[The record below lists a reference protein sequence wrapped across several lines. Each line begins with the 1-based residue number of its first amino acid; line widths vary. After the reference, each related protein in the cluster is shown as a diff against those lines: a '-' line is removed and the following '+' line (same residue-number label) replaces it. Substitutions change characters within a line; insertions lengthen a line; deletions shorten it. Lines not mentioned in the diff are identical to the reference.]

1 MLADL
6 AMRDG
11 QRVVAFDLFGDLDLR
26 RSASR
31 VVTPSELG
39 GGGLS
44 ALVGAAA
51 MEAASGVVYGASFE
65 NHPALVAR
73 LAERHALLGNAPGTL
88 RAVRNP
94 ARVGTA
100 LQDAGVPYPRT
111 FVTAPSEPSH
121 RWLRK
126 PLRGGGGTR
135 VHEWRGGA
143 LPAGTFVQERIDGLA
158 CSAAAVGDGVDA
170 VVLGLTE
177 QLVGQRAFGVRGYRW
192 CGNIAPPRLPAGERE
207 ALLGQTR
214 AICSCLASAFALRGL
229 FGVDFMWDGERAW
242 TVEVNPRPT
251 ASLEAIEAAYGVG
264 VFDAHLR
271 ACAGE
276 LPRIGVGGPEFS
288 GAAGKAVLF
297 ATEDVVIG
305 DSVRWLERGVRDVPH
320 PGERI
325 AAGRPICTVVTTST
339 TPQDALAGLEERAA
353 RLRAELEARVGVA
366 AGG

>member
-11 QRVVAFDLFGDLDLR
+11 QPVVAFDCFGDLDLR

-39 GGGLS
+39 GGGLT
-44 ALVGAAA
+44 ALVDAVVREDVG
-51 MEAASGVVYGASFE
+51 GVVYGASFE

-73 LAERHALLGNAPGTL
+73 LAERHALLGNPPATL
-88 RAVRNP
+88 RAVRDP
-94 ARVGTA
+94 ARLGAA
-100 LQDAGVPYPRT
+100 LRDAGLPYPRT
-111 FVTAPSEPSH
+111 FAEAPAERAG

-135 VHEWRGGA
+135 VRAWRGGR
-143 LPAGTFVQERIDGLA
+143 LPAGTVVQERIDGLA
-158 CSAAAVGDGVDA
+158 CSAAAVGDGADA
-170 VVLGLTE
+170 TVLGLTE
-177 QLVGQRAFGVRGYRW
+177 QLVGQRAFGVGGHRW
-192 CGNIAPPRLPAGERE
+192 CGNLAPPRLPAGELDALMRE
-207 ALLGQTR
+207 AR
-214 AICSCLASAFALRGL
+214 AICSCLAGAFALRGL

-242 TVEVNPRPT
+242 TIEVNPRPT
-251 ASLEAIEAAYGVG
+251 ASVEAIRGVG
-264 VFDAHLR
+264 VFAAHLR

-276 LPRIGVGGPEFS
+276 LPRTGIEGG

-297 ATEDVVIG
+297 ATDDVVIG
-305 DSVRWLERGVRDVPH
+305 DSERWLQAGVRDVPH

-325 AAGRPICTVVTTST
+325 AARHPICTIVAAAA
-339 TPQDALAGLEERAA
+339 TPEDALAELEEQAA
-353 RLRAELEARVGVA
+353 RLRGEIQSRVEVA

>member
-6 AMRDG
+6 AVRDG

-26 RSASR
+26 RSAGR
-31 VVTPSELG
+31 VVTPPDLG

-44 ALVGAAA
+44 ALVDAAA
-51 MEAASGVVYGASFE
+51 IEPAGGVVYGASFE
-65 NHPALVAR
+65 NHPALVGR
-73 LAERHALLGNAPGTL
+73 LAERHALLGNTPATL

-94 ARVGTA
+94 ARVGAA
-100 LQDAGVPYPRT
+100 LRDAGVPYPET
-111 FVTAPSEPSH
+111 FVADPPERSR

-143 LPAGTFVQERIDGLA
+143 LPAGAFVQERIEGVA

-170 VVLGLTE
+170 VVLGVTE
-177 QLVGQRAFGVRGYRW
+177 QLVGRRAFGVRGYRW
-192 CGNIAPPRLPAGERE
+192 CGNVVPPRLPAGERA
-207 ALLGQTR
+207 ALLAQAR
-214 AICSCLASAFALRGL
+214 AICSCLAGAFALRGL
-229 FGVDFMWDGERAW
+229 FGVDFIWDGERAW

-251 ASLEAIEAAYGVG
+251 ASLELIEAAYGIG

-271 ACAGE
+271 ACAGG
-276 LPRIGVGGPEFS
+276 LPRIEADCVS
-288 GAAGKAVLF
+288 AAGKAVVF
-297 ATEDVVIG
+297 ATEDVAIG

-325 AAGRPICTVVTTST
+325 AAGRPICTLVAQGA
-339 TPQDALAGLEERAA
+339 TPEDALAALEDHAA
-353 RLRAELEARVGVA
+353 RLRAELAPRLGVA